1 MSRVGRLVRG
11 TGILTIA
18 ALGLS
23 ACGDTGFDQS
33 AATKVIQSVDVNLDP
48 AGAITE
54 VASNAV
60 YLDEL
65 SGKSNSNTDDYTV
78 DEVVEDLPVRV
89 STQYTT
95 DDDSGSNL
103 EDLEGHT
110 GRVEIA
116 VTVENLTLNSTE
128 VTYDVAG
135 ESRQSSALVGT
146 PLSVAGSVELED
158 TTASNVVVDV
168 ESDNTTN
175 GVVSQTTDGDAVV
188 QWGTVLAPPQSEAT
202 TTFRLVA
209 DVEDFST
216 PKFDLAVQAGFHT
229 DMSFEGMLTST
240 FDTSASSEYAMQQ
253 KAIELVADINEVLTR
268 AGTTITEIRQNLDHT
283 TDTLGVDAAQQLRQN
298 SDDMVTEMQRVGEQ
312 LTALESQVEGSM
324 SGAETAMNSQLSQI
338 VASMNG
344 MMGNTEAT
352 APKLVTGQGCAAT
365 VEDAESNGSLYSTF
379 LILGAQLDGYAAA
392 NAECRDEIVAGIQDT
407 LGPEVPDQEVCKE
420 NGTSITCVLFAAEKS
435 VLSSLDDLVAEGQ
448 RIADELENTSV
459 DPSWTTN
466 EEIGTK
472 LETIG
477 ARFDD
482 IYEGLDEILEP
493 SEEVGNAKTPQ
504 KSNASGI
511 PSPFLENTQDDGEGS
526 SEDENNNELK
536 VSDKKP
542 DADEPVVTW
551 DELTEAISS
560 ARTDL
565 EGLQALMR
573 TNRDDAL
580 EDLKEHVTVVRD
592 DHDRLSDEAD
602 ALSDHYHELAQEIC
616 RMELPEAA
624 EDGGEEGAIDDR
636 NRLSIQLV
644 GTDCDDAVP
653 TGVEDISLDERA
665 KALVEDSVE
674 EHADGLVEEQKAHWD
689 AALAHLNADNE
700 ESAVGTLLATLT
712 QLEKDILAVQTQTA
726 EDTAQQIA
734 EHEKRIEQ
742 IENETK
748 SKVKRIKEKARD
760 KISKV
765 KKNAR
770 DEIDRIN
777 AEAEEEIERVETEAA
792 DEADRIKGIVTGLQ
806 ENKDNIVELAEK
818 DQTKL
823 KDQIETLQRELKEEL
838 PDQIEAAFNEVTAE
852 TRDQLPD
859 DIDQQVRVVT
869 DRINNAQDA
878 VVNSYNTTISGLATT
893 SDAVVNDTAAQ
904 LNEQKA
910 SLEEQQGATTEAL
923 NKSTTNVLES
933 IHQSTTS
940 STRDLEGASAQL
952 GASLTN
958 VILDLGDPDIQGSG
972 ILGSMSASSAM
983 SDTADYQLALAS
995 QRAAGYA
1002 NVRSEDIAEI
1012 MLRQAQFS
1020 ASLEAAGN
1028 LPVFH
1033 LDVPSGARTQTIY
1046 AFHIG
1051 GDSK

>member
-23 ACGDTGFDQS
+23 ACGGTDFDQS

-65 SGKSNSNTDDYTV
+65 SGKSNSSTDDYTIE
-78 DEVVEDLPVRV
+78 EVVEDLPVRV

-95 DDDSGSNL
+95 DDGSGSDL
-103 EDLEGHT
+103 KDLEGHT

-116 VTVENLTLNSTE
+116 VTVENLTLNSSE
-128 VTYDVAG
+128 LTYDVAG
-135 ESRQSSALVGT
+135 ESRQTSALVGT

-158 TTASNVVVDV
+158 TTASSVVVDV

-216 PKFDLAVQAGFHT
+216 PEFDLAVQAGFHT
-229 DMSFEGMLTST
+229 DMSFEGMLTSA

-312 LTALESQVEGSM
+312 LAALESQVEGSM

-344 MMGNTEAT
+344 MMGNTEVT
-352 APKLVTGQGCAAT
+352 APKLVTGQGCAAI

-379 LILGAQLDGYAAA
+379 LILGAQLDGYAQA
-392 NAECRDEIVAGIQDT
+392 NAECRDEVVSEIQRT
-407 LGPEVPDQEVCKE
+407 LGPEIPDAEVCE
-420 NGTSITCVLFAAEKS
+420 EGDSITCTLFNAQIS
-435 VLSSLDDLVAEGQ
+435 VQESLDELVKAGKANIQALINEKVTDGARGYSNDIGGKIEDIRKRLADVEDREDKWDAVDDAIEELEEIRKDFDKLYDYGSERITALETHTKSIKDQ
-448 RIADELENTSV
+448 QSDIADELCRLIKRADSPEDLRRKGRKINDIHQELVGEPCVTEPE
-459 DPSWTTN
+459 DETT
-466 EEIGTK
+466 
-472 LETIG
+472 
-477 ARFDD
+477 A
-482 IYEGLDEILEP
+482 EP
-493 SEEVGNAKTPQ
+493 SDHPTDGSTPE
-504 KSNASGI
+504 
-511 PSPFLENTQDDGEGS
+511 PTDGPTDGS
-526 SEDENNNELK
+526 SEQPTTAPTDAVSPEPTESQTDDYATADGSDIQPISHVVQNEETDDSLNGQMQEHLETEQANWESLLEELGFDSEEEEFTAFEKALK
-536 VSDKKP
+536 NLKNSVKEARKGADK
-542 DADEPVVTW
+542 
-551 DELTEAISS
+551 EA
-560 ARTDL
+560 
-565 EGLQALMR
+565 E
-573 TNRDDAL
+573 
-580 EDLKEHVTVVRD
+580 
-592 DHDRLSDEAD
+592 
-602 ALSDHYHELAQEIC
+602 
-616 RMELPEAA
+616 
-624 EDGGEEGAIDDR
+624 AIDDV
-636 NRLSIQLV
+636 LDDITLLIGDPDKPQDGGLV
-644 GTDCDDAVP
+644 HLHVK
-653 TGVEDISLDERA
+653 LDESLS
-665 KALVEDSVE
+665 ALEGELISETNDEFDKFEKNTSEKLPENIDKQVRIVTDR
-674 EHADGLVEEQKAHWD
+674 
-689 AALAHLNADNE
+689 LN
-700 ESAVGTLLATLT
+700 
-712 QLEKDILAVQTQTA
+712 
-726 EDTAQQIA
+726 
-734 EHEKRIEQ
+734 
-742 IENETK
+742 
-748 SKVKRIKEKARD
+748 
-760 KISKV
+760 
-765 KKNAR
+765 NAR
-770 DEIDRIN
+770 DS
-777 AEAEEEIERVETEAA
+777 VTE
-792 DEADRIKGIVTGLQ
+792 
-806 ENKDNIVELAEK
+806 
-818 DQTKL
+818 
-823 KDQIETLQRELKEEL
+823 
-838 PDQIEAAFNEVTAE
+838 
-852 TRDQLPD
+852 
-859 DIDQQVRVVT
+859 
-869 DRINNAQDA
+869 
-878 VVNSYNTTISGLATT
+878 SYNTTISGLATT
-893 SDAVVNDTAAQ
+893 SDAVVNDTASQ
-904 LNEQKA
+904 LDEQKA
-910 SLEEQQGATTEAL
+910 SLEEQQEATTEAL
-923 NKSTTNVLES
+923 NASTTNVLES

-1020 ASLEAAGN
+1020 ASMEAAGT
-1028 LPVFH
+1028 LPAFH